1 MATELVSMSRR
12 EIDRLEVIRRVQE
25 RRLTQVKAAQLLGLG
40 PRQVRRL
47 CTSYEQHGA
56 PALVSRKRG
65 KTSNRRLPEALQ
77 ARAVELVREKY
88 SDFGPTLAREKLVEL
103 HGVNVARETLRKWMA
118 GAGIWLTRDKR
129 AAKAHQPRHRRACFG
144 ELVQIDGSPHEW
156 FEERGPRCTLLV
168 YVDDATGTL
177 MELRFVEVE
186 SAFDYFASTVTYLKR
201 HGKPVAFYSDKHSIF
216 RITRDTATDRTK
228 GMTQFGRA
236 LNDLNI
242 DIICANT
249 PQAKGRVE
257 RMNQTLQ
264 DRLVKELRLRGIS
277 SMENGNAFAPE
288 FMRDYNRRFAR
299 AAQNPHD
306 AHRPLQVDE
315 ELAQVFSWQEERTM
329 SGNLTVHFK
338 RKTYL
343 VEPGPQTLP
352 LAGKR
357 VVVSQW
363 DDGRVEIHCEGLRL
377 PFSIFDKNPNV
388 NQGEIV
394 ENKRLGAMLSVIH
407 ATQVER
413 DRLRLSSKKITLREK
428 ERIRIAATPAPT
440 P

>member
-1 MATELVSMSRR
+1 
-12 EIDRLEVIRRVQE
+12 
-25 RRLTQVKAAQLLGLG
+25 
-40 PRQVRRL
+40 
-47 CTSYEQHGA
+47 
-56 PALVSRKRG
+56 
-65 KTSNRRLPEALQ
+65 
-77 ARAVELVREKY
+77 
-88 SDFGPTLAREKLVEL
+88 
-103 HGVNVARETLRKWMA
+103 
-118 GAGIWLTRDKR
+118 
-129 AAKAHQPRHRRACFG
+129 
-144 ELVQIDGSPHEW
+144 
-156 FEERGPRCTLLV
+156 
-168 YVDDATGTL
+168 
-177 MELRFVEVE
+177 
-186 SAFDYFASTVTYLKR
+186 
-201 HGKPVAFYSDKHSIF
+201 
-216 RITRDTATDRTK
+216 
-228 GMTQFGRA
+228 
-236 LNDLNI
+236 
-242 DIICANT
+242 
-249 PQAKGRVE
+249 
-257 RMNQTLQ
+257 
-264 DRLVKELRLRGIS
+264 
-277 SMENGNAFAPE
+277 MENGNAFAPE